1 MAGLTTLDGRV
12 AVVTGGGSG
21 LGLAMA
27 RRFTAD
33 GMRVVL
39 ADVEHDSLMKA
50 ADDLA
55 AAGHQ
60 VHAVVT
66 DVAQPD
72 DLEKLADETFKTF
85 GAAHVLC
92 NNAGV
97 VKSGRAWNLN
107 LDDWNWVLGVDL
119 WGVVH
124 GVRAFVPR
132 MIAQG
137 EPGHIVNTSSVAGIL
152 PMPNLAAYA
161 AAKSGVVSISE
172 ALQLDLEGEGAP
184 IGVSV
189 LCPSWIPTRI
199 LESERNRP
207 DALNGAGP
215 DPSTPRTTTN
225 VQPIMDADDVAG
237 LVAQAV
243 REGEFWILTHPK
255 YRELVEERASTVGT
269 PTGPVAAPVW

>member
-1 MAGLTTLDGRV
+1 MPGLTDLHGRV
-12 AVVTGGGSG
+12 AVVTGGASG

-27 RRFTAD
+27 RRFAAD

-39 ADVEHDSLMKA
+39 ADVEHDSVMRA
-50 ADDLA
+50 ANELA
-55 AAGHQ
+55 AGGFE

-66 DVAQPD
+66 DVARPD
-72 DLEKLADETFKTF
+72 DLERLADETFRTF

-97 VKSGRAWNLN
+97 VKSGRAWKLT

-119 WGVVH
+119 FGVVH
-124 GVRAFVPR
+124 GIQAFVPR
-132 MIAQG
+132 MLAQG

-161 AAKSGVVSISE
+161 AAKAGVVAVSE
-172 ALQLDLEGEGAP
+172 SLQLDLEAEQAP

-189 LCPSWIPTRI
+189 LCPGWVPTRI

-207 DALNGAGP
+207 ENLEAAGP
-215 DPSTPRTTTN
+215 DPSTPRSTTN
-225 VQPIMDADDVAG
+225 VIPTMDADGVAS
-237 LVAQAV
+237 LVADAV
-243 REGEFWILTHPK
+243 RSGDFWILTHPK
-255 YRELVEERASTVGT
+255 YREVVQARAVTVGT
-269 PTGPVAAPVW
+269 PARPVAAPVW

>member
-1 MAGLTTLDGRV
+1 MPGLIDLHGRV
-12 AVVTGGGSG
+12 AVVTGGASG

-27 RRFTAD
+27 RRFAHD

-39 ADVEHDSLMKA
+39 ADVEHDSLKSA
-50 ADDLA
+50 AEELA
-55 AAGHQ
+55 AGGAK

-66 DVAQPD
+66 DVAHPEE
-72 DLEKLADETFKTF
+72 LERLADETFGTF

-97 VKSGRAWNLN
+97 VKSGRAWKLT

-119 WGVVH
+119 FGVVY
-124 GVRAFVPR
+124 GIQAFVPR
-132 MIAQG
+132 MLAQG

-161 AAKSGVVSISE
+161 AAKAGVVAVSE
-172 ALQLDLEGEGAP
+172 SLQLDLEAEGAP

-189 LCPSWIPTRI
+189 LCPGWVPTRI

-207 DALNGAGP
+207 ETLDAAGP
-215 DPSTPRTTTN
+215 DPSTPRSTTN
-225 VQPIMDADDVAG
+225 VTPTMDADGVAS
-237 LVAQAV
+237 LVADAV
-243 REGEFWILTHPK
+243 RTGEFWILTHPK
-255 YRELVEERASTVGT
+255 YREVVQARAATVGT
-269 PTGPVAAPVW
+269 PARPVAAPVW